1 MVFSQRIVFSW
12 VSFTI
17 SSQLCIII
25 CVSLFCFSV
34 CLSNVSVYLLIY
46 LHLSV
51 WIPSLVKATVIPAD
65 AEVAYAWTEDEVA
78 DLHNET
84 SLIMAADGMCIK
96 KHAPF

>member
-34 CLSNVSVYLLIY
+34 CLSNVSVY

-96 KHAPF
+96 KHPPF